1 MPIDLDTLTIH
12 GAHRSMKNREFTA
25 SELAE
30 AFLARAKDRNPEINA
45 YLELFDDATS
55 AAKRADEMFENG
67 EATLMTGIPIAVK
80 DNILIKGK
88 IASGASKILADHVAS
103 YDATVI
109 ARLREAGAVF
119 LGRTNMD
126 EFAMGSTTENSA
138 FGVTKNPHDET
149 RVAGGTSGGSAAAVA
164 MGGALAALGS
174 DTGGSVRQPAS
185 FCGLV
190 GLKPTY
196 GAVSRYG
203 LMATASSLDQIGTL
217 ARTVDEARALFSA
230 IRGWDR
236 FDSTSIPDELAQTG
250 PVPAKLRIGIP
261 RAFVATEGMD
271 PEVSAAFDRTVAALK
286 AAGHAIV
293 DIEVPHLAYA
303 LPAYYIINPA
313 EISANLAR
321 YDGIRYG
328 HSVDGKD
335 LLDVYLRS
343 RGEGFGPEVKRR
355 ILLGTYILSAGYYD
369 AYYNKANSLREVI
382 RSDFARAFESV
393 DVIATPTAPTPA
405 YRIGEKSS
413 DPLAMYLGDI
423 FTVTA
428 NVAGLPAISVPMGS
442 ADSEG
447 ESLPLGMQ
455 FLAAHLG
462 EETLFA
468 AAKAVEGIYAKSAE

>member
-1 MPIDLDTLTIH
+1 MHSDPMTLSVRE
-12 GAHRSMKNREFTA
+12 AHEAMKKG
-25 SELAE
+25 ELTP
-30 AFLARAKDRNPEINA
+30 LALAHA
-45 YLELFDDATS
+45 YLEHAKTENARIHAYLEFFDDIKEQAAH
-55 AAKRADEMFENG
+55 AAKLFKEGKES
-67 EATLMTGIPIAVK
+67 LMTGIPVAVK

-88 IASGASKILADHVAS
+88 VASGASKILEQHVAV

-109 ARLREAGAVF
+109 ARLRAVGAIF
-119 LGRTNMD
+119 IGRTNMD

-138 FGVTKNPHDET
+138 YGVTKNPRDES

-164 MGGALAALGS
+164 MGGALVALGS
-174 DTGGSVRQPAS
+174 DTGGSVRLPAS

-217 ARTVDEARALFSA
+217 GRTVDEARELFLA
-230 IRGWDR
+230 VKGFDTY
-236 FDSTSIPDELAQTG
+236 DSTSIPDESYSALPAK
-250 PVPAKLRIGIP
+250 AKLRIGVP
-261 RAFVATEGMD
+261 RKFVDVDGLSDEVRSAFEQTLAG
-271 PEVSAAFDRTVAALK
+271 LK
-286 AAGHAIV
+286 KAGHTIV
-293 DIEVPHLAYA
+293 DVELPRLKYA

-328 HSVDGKD
+328 YSSDGNN
-335 LLDVYLRS
+335 LSEVYLNS

-369 AYYNKANSLREVI
+369 AYYNKANSLREII
-382 RSDFARAFESV
+382 RKDLDKVFEDV
-393 DVIATPTAPTPA
+393 DVIVMPTAPTPP
-405 YRIGEKSS
+405 YKIGEKSD

-428 NVAGLPAISVPMGS
+428 NVAGVPALSVPMGT
-442 ADSEG
+442 ALVDG
-447 ESLPLGMQ
+447 KALPLGIQ
-455 FLAAHLG
+455 FMASGRG
-462 EETLFA
+462 EELLFA
-468 AAKAVEGIYAKSAE
+468 AGRAVELL